1 MALKDAVTSE
11 SLRVQLE
18 GVRDLLVNELE
29 GNRCKSCQAIKL
41 RMSDTASMVG
51 KLIGVLE
58 KLSVLKAEGLEEGD
72 QLEEILEMA
81 AGGDTVVSFDPEVRQ
96 RTRKKRDE

>member
-1 MALKDAVTSE
+1 MSLEDAVKDPSV
-11 SLRVQLE
+11 RVQLE

-58 KLSVLKAEGLEEGD
+58 KLAVIKAAGD
-72 QLEEILEMA
+72 AEDTDDIEEILSMA
-81 AGGDTVVSFDPEVRQ
+81 VGDTVVSFDPAERQ

>member
-1 MALKDAVTSE
+1 MSLHDAVTSE
-11 SLRVQLE
+11 SLKTQLE

-58 KLSVLKAEGLEEGD
+58 KLSVLKAEGVDETD
-72 QLEEILEMA
+72 ALEEILEMA
-81 AGGDTVVSFDPEVRQ
+81 VGDTVVSFDPTERQ